1 MCTIVAAAWAATA
14 IAAAGT
20 TASVV
25 QQNQQAKST
34 AAYEEQQSENDLKA
48 YQDNQAQ
55 TGYANEQARQSASQ
69 QEYQNNLKA
78 RAAMSTARAQASE
91 AGVEGN
97 FCGCAPGRPLGSA
110 RQLQPIRRAEL
121 QHDRSE
127 QQHPATEQLLRHPK
141 RAQLPPLCGLPELPG
156 SGQPPRLQRLGAYS
170 TQLRANSGSTTVTPN
185 GS

>member
-1 MCTIVAAAWAATA
+1 
-14 IAAAGT
+14 
-20 TASVV
+20 VV

-97 FCGCAPGRPLGSA
+97 SVDALLADLSAQRDNYNQSVEQNYSTTVANNNTQLQNNYYGTQSALNSLRSVDSPNYLEAASRLGSSA
-110 RQLQPIRRAEL
+110 
-121 QHDRSE
+121 
-127 QQHPATEQLLRHPK
+127 
-141 RAQLPPLCGLPELPG
+141 
-156 SGQPPRLQRLGAYS
+156 LGAYS

>member
-1 MCTIVAAAWAATA
+1 MCTIVPAAWAATA

-97 FCGCAPGRPLGSA
+97 SVDALLADLSAQRDNYNQSVEQNYSTTVANNNTQLQNNYYGTQSALNSLRSVDSPNYLEAASRLGSSA
-110 RQLQPIRRAEL
+110 
-121 QHDRSE
+121 
-127 QQHPATEQLLRHPK
+127 
-141 RAQLPPLCGLPELPG
+141 
-156 SGQPPRLQRLGAYS
+156 LGAYS

>member
-55 TGYANEQARQSASQ
+55 TGYANEQARESASQ

-97 FCGCAPGRPLGSA
+97 SVDALLADLSA
-110 RQLQPIRRAEL
+110 QRDNYNQSVEQNYSTTVANNNTQLQNNYYGTQSAL
-121 QHDRSE
+121 NSLRSVDSPNYLE
-127 QQHPATEQLLRHPK
+127 AASRI
-141 RAQLPPLCGLPELPG
+141 G
-156 SGQPPRLQRLGAYS
+156 SSALGAYS